1 MRVSRVCFLGG
12 IAIASFLAASRQAR
26 ASAWLE
32 PPGEGQ
38 IITGSVFSDST
49 RYFDPNGKLIPIPAY
64 EKFSL
69 GSYIE
74 YGLSDEFTLVA
85 RPFFD
90 HDTQATTPTTRL
102 TTGGTD
108 IGLRAGVA
116 NFGDTVISV
125 QAVAHVPFVSRQ
137 PLVNFDS
144 DSIVSGD
151 FRLLIGHS
159 FSLAGMDGFVDL
171 QGSYRLVG
179 DDMPDEWHADVTLG
193 ARPRPNILL
202 LLQSFAT
209 IAPQA
214 TADSPAYNWVKLQES
229 LVYDVSTTW
238 SVQGGVFETV
248 AGTNAGRELGPL
260 AAVWYRF

>member
-12 IAIASFLAASRQAR
+12 ITIASLLVASWHAR
-26 ASAWLE
+26 ASAWLA

-49 RYFDPNGKLIPIPAY
+49 RYFDADGKLIPIPAY

-85 RPFFD
+85 QPFFN
-90 HDTQATTPTTRL
+90 HDCQATSPTTRL

-116 NFGDTVISV
+116 NFGDTVVSV
-125 QAVAHVPFVSRQ
+125 QTVAHVPFVSRQ
-137 PLVNFDS
+137 PLVNFNS

-159 FSLAGMDGFVDL
+159 FSLAGMDSFVDI

-179 DDMPDEWHADVTLG
+179 DDMPDEWHRDIIAAARGRGGTFSCCCKASQRSHRRRPQTRPHITVFCSNGPSRG
-193 ARPRPNILL
+193 A
-202 LLQSFAT
+202 A
-209 IAPQA
+209 
-214 TADSPAYNWVKLQES
+214 
-229 LVYDVSTTW
+229 
-238 SVQGGVFETV
+238 
-248 AGTNAGRELGPL
+248 
-260 AAVWYRF
+260 

>member
-1 MRVSRVCFLGG
+1 M
-12 IAIASFLAASRQAR
+12 SFAASRRVQ
-26 ASAWLE
+26 ASAWLA

-38 IITGSVFSDST
+38 IITASVFSDST
-49 RYFDPNGKLIPIPAY
+49 RYFDASGKLIPIPAY

-90 HDTQATTPTTRL
+90 HDTQATSPTPMHL

-108 IGLRAGVA
+108 IGLRAGLA

-151 FRLLIGHS
+151 FRLLVGHS
-159 FSLAGMDGFVDL
+159 FSLAGMDSFIDL
-171 QGSYRLVG
+171 QGGYRLVG

-193 ARPRPNILL
+193 TRPRRNILL

-214 TADSPAYNWVKLQES
+214 TSDSPAYNWVKLQES
-229 LVYDVSTTW
+229 FVYDMSARW
-238 SVQGGVFETV
+238 SVQGGFFETV
-248 AGTNAGRELGPL
+248 AGMNAGRELGPV